1 MAKKTKKRITINA
14 FEKVMKENYQPV
26 VEVEWNGLAIEIK
39 RTLSLQE
46 VIHFVEGVVDACF
59 DEETG
64 DYLPEVKDFLIKYFV
79 LEKYANFTMPSNTN
93 NMYDLIYC
101 TDAFVTVCG
110 YINTEQFSEICAAID
125 EKLDYKTNASVEA
138 MNKQMATVFNSF
150 EDIEKNLSQL
160 FSSVDNE
167 SLAKL
172 IEALGNGKIDEAK
185 LVKAYTE
192 AKYTETSGEPKLTL
206 LPADGNGES

>member
-46 VIHFVEGVVDACF
+46 VIGFVEGVIDACF

-64 DYLPEVKDFLIKYFV
+64 DYLPEIKDFLIKSFV
-79 LEKYANFTMPSNTN
+79 LEKYANFTMPSNAN

-101 TDAFVTVCG
+101 TDAFATVYG
-110 YINTEQFSEICAAID
+110 YINAEQFLEIRAAID
-125 EKLDYKTNASVEA
+125 EKLDYKTNTSVEA
-138 MNKQMATVFNSF
+138 MNKQISTVFNSF

-172 IEALGNGKIDEAK
+172 VEVLGNGKVDEEK
-185 LVKAYTE
+185 LMKAYLDE
-192 AKYTETSGEPKLTL
+192 KKPETKQPKI
-206 LPADGNGES
+206 LPMSTSQESV